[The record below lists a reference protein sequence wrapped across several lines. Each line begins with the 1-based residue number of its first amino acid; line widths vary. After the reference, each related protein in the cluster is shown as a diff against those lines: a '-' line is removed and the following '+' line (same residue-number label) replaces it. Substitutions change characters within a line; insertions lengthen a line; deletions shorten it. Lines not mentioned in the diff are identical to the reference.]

1 MARLQQKSRRQSP
14 QVRAEQPAFPARWL
28 YGLYVVSSVTM
39 LGCHRRPRD
48 ARGVFANLAPAS
60 ERQDHTTSPYV
71 ADVIRLLTRRVHR
84 IPQPT
89 FVTIAKRPSA
99 RSRDARQGACDL
111 PDKASALPAA
121 CWRDGQIT
129 HDAHARAARRAIP
142 QCVAPTTSDAEQKR
156 RDTVGKYVD
165 PQRRRPRQRSPE
177 ILAVD
182 HGQRNGQRVKILEQP
197 RVHTNFHF
205 LEVRLAGRPVR

>member
-1 MARLQQKSRRQSP
+1 VLAAPMARLQQKSRRQSP

-48 ARGVFANLAPAS
+48 ARGVFTNLAPAS

-129 HDAHARAARRAIP
+129 HDAHAQAARRVVTRRVAI
-142 QCVAPTTSDAEQKR
+142 ATSDAERNQVAR
-156 RDTVGKYVD
+156 CITAVEALPDVGDGCAGPPY
-165 PQRRRPRQRSPE
+165 PSMRN
-177 ILAVD
+177 D
-182 HGQRNGQRVKILEQP
+182 HGGYR
-197 RVHTNFHF
+197 
-205 LEVRLAGRPVR
+205 

>member
-1 MARLQQKSRRQSP
+1 VLAAPMARLQQKSRRQSP

-48 ARGVFANLAPAS
+48 ARGVFTNLAPAS

-71 ADVIRLLTRRVHR
+71 ADVIRLTTRHVHR

-99 RSRDARQGACDL
+99 RSRDARQGAGDL
-111 PDKASALPAA
+111 PDKASASPAA
-121 CWRDGQIT
+121 CWRDGQFT

-142 QCVAPTTSDAEQKR
+142 LRVAPMTSGAARKHWMEFGR
-156 RDTVGKYVD
+156 RMRGMGHTGK
-165 PQRRRPRQRSPE
+165 E
-177 ILAVD
+177 
-182 HGQRNGQRVKILEQP
+182 
-197 RVHTNFHF
+197 
-205 LEVRLAGRPVR
+205 